1 MLATHA
7 VWQSDRDDDAAYHAL
22 GTVFSAERG
31 FKSQP
36 VAMRAT
42 WRTHINVRDGR
53 LRLNDCESLCG

>member
-7 VWQSDRDDDAAYHAL
+7 VWQSDRDDAAYHAL
-22 GTVFSAERG
+22 GTVFSGERG
-31 FKSQP
+31 FKSQH

-53 LRLNDCESLCG
+53 LRLNDR